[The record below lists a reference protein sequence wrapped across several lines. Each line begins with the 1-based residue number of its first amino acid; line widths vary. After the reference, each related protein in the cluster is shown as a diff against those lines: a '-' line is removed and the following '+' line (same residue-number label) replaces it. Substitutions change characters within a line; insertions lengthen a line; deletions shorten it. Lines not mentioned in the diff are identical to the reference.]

1 MSYLRFVEVGA
12 FGVFLGMMLCLEV
25 GWRIGRRGRLPE
37 AEGAATGV
45 RVVEGAV
52 FGLLGL
58 LVAFTFSGAATRFD
72 TRRQLIVEEIN
83 AISRA
88 YVRLTLLP
96 PAAQPALRERFRQY
110 VEARREV
117 YRRLPDIAAAEAEET
132 RVTQLQGGHLASGG
146 GGLPG
151 GRGPSRDDA
160 ASAGA
165 ERDDGHHD
173 PG

>member
-25 GWRIGRRGRLPE
+25 GRRIGLRWRPPE

-58 LVAFTFSGAATRFD
+58 LVAFTFSGASTRFD

-88 YVRLTLLP
+88 YVRLTLLL
-96 PAAQPALRERFRQY
+96 PAAQPALREHFRQY
-110 VEARREV
+110 VETRREV
-117 YRRLPDIAAAEAEET
+117 YRRLPDIAAASNRSSRAAT
-132 RVTQLQGGHLASGG
+132 AANCAS
-146 GGLPG
+146 
-151 GRGPSRDDA
+151 STA
-160 ASAGA
+160 I
-165 ERDDGHHD
+165 
-173 PG
+173 